1 MSLMQVG
8 EAFAGN
14 DKVVIAKFDA
24 TANDIPSSLFKV
36 QVCSPS
42 SLLLQH
48 GCYSFSTNSA
58 RCQYQP

>member
-1 MSLMQVG
+1 MSLTQVG
-8 EAFAGN
+8 EAFASN

-48 GCYSFSTNSA
+48 GCHPFPTEAA